1 MNGRLVW
8 RALLAGTGFNIAVSL
23 LMSFGST
30 AVFNMVDPAQF
41 ALLSFALRIV
51 SALADIGGGAIAGY
65 IARDDGPIHGALT
78 SLIATLAVTPVAL
91 LRLWQIKRAGGEV
104 HPWCRVLD
112 RLRPMDLGRPI
123 PRRHGR
129 FHRRRT
135 A

>member
-30 AVFNMVDPAQF
+30 AVFNMVDRAQF

-78 SLIATLAVTPVAL
+78 SLIATPAVPPVSSPVCPNMLMPSATN
-91 LRLWQIKRAGGEV
+91 KVPVSRA
-104 HPWCRVLD
+104 C
-112 RLRPMDLGRPI
+112 
-123 PRRHGR
+123 
-129 FHRRRT
+129 T
-135 A
+135 SS